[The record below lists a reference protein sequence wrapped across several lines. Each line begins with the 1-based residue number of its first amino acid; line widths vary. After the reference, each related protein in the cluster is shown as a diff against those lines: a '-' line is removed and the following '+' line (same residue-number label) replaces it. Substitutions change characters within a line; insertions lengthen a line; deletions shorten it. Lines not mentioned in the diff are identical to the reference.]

1 MKNSIY
7 PCLWFDGKAQEAAEF
22 YCTLFDNSS
31 IKKTMSMVTTFELD
45 GTLFMGLNGGPAFQ
59 PNPSISFYAT
69 IEDEAKL
76 RKIWDALTTGGH
88 VMMPLDKY
96 DWSPLYGWVGDKYG
110 INWQLSLGKPAEVG
124 QSIVPLLMFC
134 GDHQNQAE
142 AAVEFYRSV
151 FSNSSTDFVARY
163 APGQTQTEAT
173 IVHSRFRLN
182 DNVFMAMDSAV
193 KQPFTFNEGI
203 SLVISCDTQ
212 EEIDHYWNSFTEK
225 GEESMCGWCKD
236 QFGVSWQ
243 ITPSII
249 GSIMADPVKFPAA
262 FEVVMKSRKL
272 NIAELVSAAENA

>member
-69 IEDEAKL
+69 IEDETKL
-76 RKIWDALTTGGH
+76 RKIWDALATGGN
-88 VMMPLDKY
+88 VMMPLGKY

-110 INWQLSLGKPAEVG
+110 ISWQLSLGKPAEVG

-142 AAVEFYRSV
+142 AALEFYRSV
-151 FSNSSTDFVARY
+151 FRNSSTDFVARY
-163 APGQTQTEAT
+163 EPGQAHTEAT

-182 DNVFMAMDSAV
+182 DNVFMAMDSGV

-249 GSIMADPVKFPAA
+249 ASIMADPVKFPAA
-262 FEVVMKSRKL
+262 FEVVMKSKKL
-272 NIAELVSAAENA
+272 IIAELVSAAENA